1 MWHAESL
8 VAACELLVMAC
19 GISFPNQGSNLGP
32 LHWERVILATGLPE
46 DLPDPGI
53 EPTSPA
59 LAGEFLT
66 TEPPGKPLLRSK

>member
-32 LHWERVILATGLPE
+32 LHWERVILATGQ
-46 DLPDPGI
+46 
-53 EPTSPA
+53 
-59 LAGEFLT
+59 
-66 TEPPGKPLLRSK
+66 PGKSLGTINTVPSLVS